1 MRWRRQFALLVGLA
15 IPTLLGAQGQFFD
28 AHGVKLHY
36 IERGTGEP
44 LVLLHGRSNNVDLW
58 TSTGI
63 LDQLSARYRVIAYD
77 ARGHGKSDKPHDAK
91 QYGREMA
98 LDVVRL
104 MDHLRIDRAHV
115 VGYSMGG
122 QTVAQALTLHPNRF
136 LTATQIAGSGIFEWT
151 PQDDRDAEQEAVE
164 IERNC
169 VSRASTLAN
178 VQIGDPRPSDADI
191 EARSAAC
198 FANANFDRF
207 AMAALARSRRDRF
220 IEPSRLAALRVPTLG
235 IVGSLDPLAAPMR
248 RLKTLR
254 PDMTLLVVDGAT
266 HGNATDNRGILRQ
279 PAAREALMDFLAAH
293 RQASGQGQTPAPDP
307 ALQKALDARRA
318 AEPANDVEAWGSYT
332 ADDFPSTTPDGR
344 VDTKVE
350 RANLISTRDTPRR

>member
-1 MRWRRQFALLVGLA
+1 MRWRRPFVLLVGLA

-63 LDQLSARYRVIAYD
+63 LDQLSARYRVVAFD
-77 ARGHGKSDKPHDAK
+77 ARGHGKSEKPHDAK
-91 QYGREMA
+91 QYGRELA

-122 QTVAQALTLHPNRF
+122 QTVAQALTLHPDRF

-151 PQDDRDAEQEAVE
+151 PQDGRDAEQEAVE

-169 VSRASTLAN
+169 VSRASILAN
-178 VQIGDPRPSDADI
+178 VQVGDPRPSDDDMN
-191 EARSAAC
+191 ARSAAC
-198 FANANFDRF
+198 FANATFDRF
-207 AMAALARSRRDRF
+207 AMAALSRSRRDRF
-220 IEPSRLAALRVPTLG
+220 IEPARLAGLRVPTLG
-235 IVGSLDPLAAPMR
+235 IVGSLDPLAETMR
-248 RLKTLR
+248 RLKKLR
-254 PDMTLLVVDGAT
+254 PDMKLLVVEGAT
-266 HGNATDNRGILRQ
+266 HGSPTDDRGILRR
-279 PAAREALMDFLAAH
+279 PAAREALMDFLASH
-293 RQASGQGQTPAPDP
+293 RQASGQRQTRAPDP
-307 ALQKALDARRA
+307 AR
-318 AEPANDVEAWGSYT
+318 
-332 ADDFPSTTPDGR
+332 
-344 VDTKVE
+344 
-350 RANLISTRDTPRR
+350 